1 MTLTGKL
8 PLIAVLAAVCLPGRL
23 TVALA
28 AREQSAE
35 PAPRVQSETN
45 RKCPPRNDM
54 DAALGKA
61 STLMGQTHYQDA
73 AETLQL
79 LSGMDCDARVS
90 LLLAAA
96 FEAGGDVPKA
106 TEVLQRAHSV
116 WPSNNSIATSLAR
129 ENLTSGQVDKA
140 VKALAH
146 FHITAETPQ
155 QEMEMAVVVYLAA
168 HQLVSAQAVAEAVYK
183 TYPSVHTLLLL
194 ANALQLQGR
203 YPDVNRLLGSKRGT
217 YADSPEFFITLAESE
232 FDASIYPAAREDL
245 EHAIS
250 LDSKSYQAHYLLGN
264 VLFRLNEVDRGVAEY
279 RLAIDLAPDQPR
291 TYFQLALALRSK
303 QDEAGE
309 ERVLEQALAADDHY
323 APAQCEM
330 GRILLEE
337 HRPADAV
344 SHLSSAVQY
353 NPRSEEAYF
362 LLAKAYA
369 GLGEKDKSDEMVK
382 RLVTVRKENR
392 PSSENWNGNH
402 PAANQATIP

>member
-23 TVALA
+23 TAALA

-45 RKCPPRNDM
+45 RKCPPRVDLE
-54 DAALGKA
+54 AVLGKA
-61 STLMGQTHYQDA
+61 SALMAQTHYQDGA
-73 AETLQL
+73 AMLQP

-96 FEAGGDVPKA
+96 FEGEGAVPKA
-106 TEVLQRAHSV
+106 TELLQRAHSV
-116 WPSNNSIATSLAR
+116 WPSNNSIAASLAR
-129 ENLTSGQVDKA
+129 EYLAGGQKDKA

-146 FHITAETPQ
+146 FHATAETPQ

-168 HQLVSAQAVAEAVYK
+168 HQLVSAQTVAAAAYK
-183 TYPSVHTLLLL
+183 SYPSVHTLLLL

-203 YPDVNRLLGSKRGT
+203 YPDVNRLLGSKRET

-245 EHAIS
+245 ERAIS
-250 LDSKSYQAHYLLGN
+250 QDSKSYQAHYLLGN
-264 VLFRLNEVDRGVAEY
+264 VLFRLNDADRAVAEY

-291 TYFQLALALRSK
+291 TYFQLALVLRSK
-303 QDEAGE
+303 QDESGE

-344 SHLSSAVQY
+344 SHLSSAIQY

-362 LLAKAYA
+362 LLARAYTK
-369 GLGEKDKSDEMVK
+369 LGEKDKSAEMVK
-382 RLVTVRKENR
+382 RLVIVRRENR
-392 PSSENWNGNH
+392 PTSEDRNGSRSS
-402 PAANQATIP
+402 ADQTINP

>member
-1 MTLTGKL
+1 
-8 PLIAVLAAVCLPGRL
+8 
-23 TVALA
+23 
-28 AREQSAE
+28 
-35 PAPRVQSETN
+35 
-45 RKCPPRNDM
+45 
-54 DAALGKA
+54 
-61 STLMGQTHYQDA
+61 
-73 AETLQL
+73 
-79 LSGMDCDARVS
+79 
-90 LLLAAA
+90 
-96 FEAGGDVPKA
+96 
-106 TEVLQRAHSV
+106 
-116 WPSNNSIATSLAR
+116 
-129 ENLTSGQVDKA
+129 
-140 VKALAH
+140 
-146 FHITAETPQ
+146 
-155 QEMEMAVVVYLAA
+155 
-168 HQLVSAQAVAEAVYK
+168 
-183 TYPSVHTLLLL
+183 
-194 ANALQLQGR
+194 
-203 YPDVNRLLGSKRGT
+203 
-217 YADSPEFFITLAESE
+217 LAESE

-264 VLFRLNEVDRGVAEY
+264 VLFRLNEVDRAVAEY

-291 TYFQLALALRSK
+291 TYFQLALVLRSK

-344 SHLSSAVQY
+344 SHLSSAIQY

-392 PSSENWNGNH
+392 PSSENKNGSH
-402 PAANQATIP
+402 PAAN